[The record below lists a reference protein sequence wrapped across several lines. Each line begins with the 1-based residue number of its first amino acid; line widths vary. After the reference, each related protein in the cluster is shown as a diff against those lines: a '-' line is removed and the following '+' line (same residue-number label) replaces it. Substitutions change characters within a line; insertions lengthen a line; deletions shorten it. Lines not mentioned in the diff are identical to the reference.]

1 MARAARGALLAAAA
15 LLIAAAPAR
24 ADLLL
29 PPPGQVFFG
38 VSDTGNVSGFTSFA
52 DAVGKH
58 PALIETFHPY
68 GNSLPKAI
76 SRWQSA
82 QARPVIH
89 ISTSNPN
96 TLQELITPAAIATGG
111 GDDYLLSLN
120 GTLADSG
127 IRTYIRP
134 MGEPNRCLNAWT
146 AIDCSGHKRDS
157 QHTYYWYKQ
166 AFRRMYIV
174 IHGGG
179 TVEQINARLA
189 AIGLPPL
196 APKKFAPSFL
206 PAAPVAVIWS
216 PLPVG
221 SPGVK
226 ANLPAHYYPGNG
238 YTDWVGT
245 DLYSNDADFKAALRF
260 YKRFTGKPF
269 AFAEWG
275 VKDSDNPTFVK
286 KMFRFVRQR
295 KRTKMFVYYQDFGSS
310 NPYRI
315 QNYPNSLAVLR
326 RNLRQSRF
334 PSFAPFAPGTLT
346 PAG

>member
-1 MARAARGALLAAAA
+1 M
-15 LLIAAAPAR
+15 IAAAPAR

-38 VSDTGNVSGFTSFA
+38 VSDTGKVADFNSFS

-82 QARPVIH
+82 QARPVLH
-89 ISTSNPN
+89 ISTENPN
-96 TLQELITPAAIATGG
+96 TLQELITPAAIATGS

-120 GTLADSG
+120 GTLSDSG

-146 AIDCSGHKRDS
+146 AIDCSGHMRDA

-179 TVEQINARLA
+179 TVDQINAKLA
-189 AIGLPPL
+189 AINLPPL
-196 APKKFAPSFL
+196 APKKFAPEFL

-221 SPGVK
+221 SPAVK
-226 ANLPAHYYPGNG
+226 ANLPAHYYPGDA

-245 DLYSNDADFKAALRF
+245 DLYSNDASFPAALRF
-260 YKRFTGKPF
+260 YRHFTGKPF

-275 VKDSDNPTFVK
+275 VKDSDNPGFVK
-286 KMFRFVRQR
+286 KMFQFVRQR
-295 KRTKMFVYYQDFGSS
+295 RRTKMFVYYQDFGES
-310 NPYRI
+310 NSYRI
-315 QNYPNSLAVLR
+315 QNYGSSLNVLR
-326 RNLRQSRF
+326 ARLHSGLF
-334 PSFAPFAPGTLT
+334 PAYARGAPHLPPPPPGGVG
-346 PAG
+346 AR